1 MTDFTD
7 PAAVQAALDASPF
20 QAGLGLRLLE
30 MGEDGVVIGLPFRP
44 GLARQAGS
52 GQVHGGV
59 LASLIDIAGDYAL
72 AIRLGHFVPT
82 VDLRCD
88 YLRPA
93 AGDLRAEARVVRAGR
108 TLGVA
113 DITVRDVTGREV
125 AVGRGTY
132 LTREG

>member
-20 QAGLGLRLLE
+20 QAGLGLRLVS
-30 MGEDGVVIGLPFRP
+30 MDGDGVVIALPFHA

-72 AIRLGHFVPT
+72 AVRLGHFVPT

-93 AGDLRAEARVVRAGR
+93 AGEMRAAARVVRAGR
-108 TLGVA
+108 TLG
-113 DITVRDVTGREV
+113 
-125 AVGRGTY
+125 
-132 LTREG
+132 

>member
-1 MTDFTD
+1 MTDFAD

-20 QAGLGLRLLE
+20 QAGLGLRLVSMDAE
-30 MGEDGVVIGLPFRP
+30 RTVIDLPWHP
-44 GLARQAGS
+44 GLARRG
-52 GQVHGGV
+52 GDDQVHGGV
-59 LASLIDIAGDYAL
+59 IAAVLDIAGDYAL
-72 AIRLGHFVPT
+72 ARRLGHFVPT

-93 AGDLRAEARVVRAGR
+93 AGDLRAVARVVRCGR

-113 DITVRDVTGREV
+113 DIVLSDRNGREV

-132 LTREG
+132 LTRPG